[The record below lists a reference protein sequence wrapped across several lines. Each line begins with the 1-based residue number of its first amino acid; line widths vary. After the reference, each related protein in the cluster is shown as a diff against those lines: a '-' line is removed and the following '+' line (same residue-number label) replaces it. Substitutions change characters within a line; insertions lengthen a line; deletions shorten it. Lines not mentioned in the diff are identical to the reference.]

1 MKQAFKPLGIAAAVA
16 AASAGYVGVANAQD
30 PAVANNALG
39 DLALVP
45 YYTVNGEWI
54 TGIHIVNT
62 SASTQVVKFRFR
74 RAADSL
80 DALDFNV
87 VMSPY
92 DVYAGFLSDDENG
105 NISWSADDTTCTV
118 PETTNGKLQ
127 MPAIYRPGAETGLR
141 RDHRYGCS
149 RKAKPSRLL
158 SLPSTTATVH
168 AAGPVPRFAPTSSPT
183 VPCRSDGVIDTTRP
197 RRTTCWTGTTMTAR
211 LTTYQHDYEDSGN
224 VLKVSYF
231 IRDNATGIEFG
242 DNAVHIR

>member
-80 DALDFNV
+80 DA
-87 VMSPY
+87 
-92 DVYAGFLSDDENG
+92 
-105 NISWSADDTTCTV
+105 
-118 PETTNGKLQ
+118 
-127 MPAIYRPGAETGLR
+127 
-141 RDHRYGCS
+141 
-149 RKAKPSRLL
+149 
-158 SLPSTTATVH
+158 STS
-168 AAGPVPRFAPTSSPT
+168 TS
-183 VPCRSDGVIDTTRP
+183 
-197 RRTTCWTGTTMTAR
+197 
-211 LTTYQHDYEDSGN
+211 
-224 VLKVSYF
+224 
-231 IRDNATGIEFG
+231 
-242 DNAVHIR
+242 